1 MSVSHTEGGAAGEAV
16 SYWHASIRVWEVNSV
31 LDGIGLRFLTSRAYM
46 GAVGKDRHLE
56 SDLSILI
63 RSWGADASGSLF
75 AKLEH

>member
-1 MSVSHTEGGAAGEAV
+1 
-16 SYWHASIRVWEVNSV
+16 
-31 LDGIGLRFLTSRAYM
+31 M

-75 AKLEH
+75 AKLEHERVWVRGDACVWFNNLYMQSGAQ